1 MLYTTRIVFYVMAIG
16 YAVFFAIAWL
26 PVYDVGGRDVSVR
39 CPACQLDQSIPSGRP
54 HFNCQRCGQPALT
67 VANFAPPELF

>member
-16 YAVFFAIAWL
+16 YSVFFAIAWL

-54 HFNCQRCGQPALT
+54 HFRCQRCGQLGLT
-67 VANFAPPELF
+67 VANFAPATPF